1 MLTFMG
7 YNLRKLFRYFNG
19 TQKSLYWKAPADL
32 EAETFKKPSV
42 KRLVNKAKK
51 KKKKSVNEQAKT
63 SYKHKKK
70 RLFNFRIQPE
80 VFLQPL
86 SFFIRCISSLP
97 AYM

>member
-19 TQKSLYWKAPADL
+19 TQKSVYWKAPADL

-51 KKKKSVNEQAKT
+51 KKKKPVNEQAKN
-63 SYKHKKK
+63 SYKYKKK
-70 RLFNFRIQPE
+70 GA
-80 VFLQPL
+80 V
-86 SFFIRCISSLP
+86 
-97 AYM
+97 